1 MTRAMIGIEDL
12 NKRIIRVESLL
23 VILSV
28 AAIAYADF
36 QEGKSSSIGYL
47 YLIPLSY
54 SVLIHRLRTT
64 LLLLVICLLLR
75 DWFGPI
81 ELSPWLLILRDF
93 ILAGIFLA
101 VTWILRKLGGYRREF
116 LNRALAQRDE
126 LATEVALAAEVQQHL
141 LAARVAPGNACDIAA
156 KTWPAKQ
163 VGGDY
168 YDFIDLGDGRL
179 SVVIADISGKGLP
192 AAMLMPAAQ
201 ISLRTLALG
210 GKAMDHIFKE
220 FNEVLFQ
227 ATDRARYATLFY
239 ATLDQIPGRIR
250 YINAGHVPGLLF
262 RGANRQVEKLETG
275 GPPVGLLP
283 GVAFAVGEAKFGAGD
298 LLILYTDGLTDAEN
312 CKGESFG
319 DGHLLE
325 CVRSLPDIASEQL
338 IDSIYNALAQFTCG
352 PTLPDDLTI
361 IAIKAPSY
369 SGKQID

>member
-1 MTRAMIGIEDL
+1 MISIEDL
-12 NKRIIRVESLL
+12 NRRIIRVESLL

-28 AAIAYADF
+28 AAIAYADY

-64 LLLLVICLLLR
+64 LLLMAICLFLR

-81 ELSPWLLILRDF
+81 TLSPCLLILRDF

-101 VTWILRKLGGYRREF
+101 VVWFLRKLGGYRREI
-116 LNRALAQRDE
+116 LNRAIAQRDE
-126 LATEVALAAEVQQHL
+126 LATDVALAAEVQQHL
-141 LAARVAPGNACDIAA
+141 LAARVAPGTAFDIAA

-179 SVVIADISGKGLP
+179 SVIIADISGKGLP

-210 GKAMDHIFKE
+210 GKATDLILKE
-220 FNEVLFQ
+220 FNEVLYQ
-227 ATDRARYATLFY
+227 ATDHARYVTLFY
-239 ATLDQIPGRIR
+239 ATLDQTAGRIR
-250 YINAGHVPGLLF
+250 YVNAGHVPGLLF
-262 RGANRQVEKLETG
+262 RGANREVEKLETG

-283 GVAFAVGEAKFGAGD
+283 GVAFTIGETQFSAED
-298 LLILYTDGLTDAEN
+298 LLILYTDGLTDASN
-312 CKGESFG
+312 CKDEFFG
-319 DGHLLE
+319 DGHLTE
-325 CVRSLPDIASEQL
+325 CVRPLLDITSERI
-338 IDSIYNALAQFTCG
+338 IDSIYDALARFTCG

-361 IAIKAPSY
+361 IAVKVHGHPGTKIE
-369 SGKQID
+369 

>member
-1 MTRAMIGIEDL
+1 MFSIEDL
-12 NKRIIRVESLL
+12 NARIIRVESFL

-28 AAIAYADF
+28 VAIAYADY
-36 QEGKSSSIGYL
+36 QEGKSSSVGYL

-54 SVLIHRLRTT
+54 SVFIHRLRTT
-64 LLLLVICLLLR
+64 LLLLVICLFLR

-81 ELSPWLLILRDF
+81 QLSPWLLIIRDF
-93 ILAGIFLA
+93 ILAGIFLPVA
-101 VTWILRKLGGYRREF
+101 WILRQLGAYRREF
-116 LNRALAQRDE
+116 QSRAFAQRDE
-126 LATEVALAAEVQQHL
+126 LATEVELAAEVQQHL
-141 LAARVAPGNACDIAA
+141 LAARVASGTFCDIAA

-168 YDFIDLGDGRL
+168 YDFIPLADGRL

-201 ISLRTLALG
+201 ISLRTLALS
-210 GKAMDHIFKE
+210 GKSMDLILKE

-227 ATDRARYATLFY
+227 ATDSARYATLFY
-239 ATLDQIPGRIR
+239 ATLDQIPGRVR

-275 GPPVGLLP
+275 GPPVGLLSD
-283 GVAFAVGEAKFGAGD
+283 AVFTIGEAKFEAGD

-312 CKGESFG
+312 GKGEFFG
-319 DGHLLE
+319 DGHLVE
-325 CVRSLPDIASEQL
+325 CVRSFPDKSSEQI
-338 IDSIYNALAQFTCG
+338 IDSIYNVLARFTRG

-361 IAIKAPSY
+361 IAIKAPAIPAN
-369 SGKQID
+369 K

>member
-1 MTRAMIGIEDL
+1 MISIEDL
-12 NKRIIRVESLL
+12 NRRIIRAESLL

-28 AAIAYADF
+28 AAIAYADY

-64 LLLLVICLLLR
+64 LLLLVICLFLR

-93 ILAGIFLA
+93 ILAGIFLG
-101 VTWILRKLGGYRREF
+101 VVWILRKLGSYRREF
-116 LNRALAQRDE
+116 LKTALAQRDE
-126 LATEVALAAEVQQHL
+126 LATEVALAAEVQEHL

-168 YDFIDLGDGRL
+168 YDFIDLGDGQL

-201 ISLRTLALG
+201 ISLRTLASG
-210 GKAMDHIFKE
+210 GKAMDLILKE
-220 FNEVLFQ
+220 FNEVLYQ
-227 ATDRARYATLFY
+227 ATDRGRYATLFY
-239 ATLDQIPGRIR
+239 GTLDQVSGRIR
-250 YINAGHVPGLLF
+250 YVNAGHVPGLLF
-262 RGANRQVEKLETG
+262 RGANREVEKLETG
-275 GPPVGLLP
+275 GPPVGLFP
-283 GVAFAVGEAKFGAGD
+283 DATFTIGEAQFGAGD

-312 CKGESFG
+312 CKGEAFG
-319 DGHLLE
+319 DGHLVE

-338 IDSIYNALAQFTCG
+338 IDSIYSALARFTCG

-361 IAIKAPSY
+361 IAIKAPSH
-369 SGKQID
+369 SGKQIE

>member
-1 MTRAMIGIEDL
+1 MISIEDL
-12 NKRIIRVESLL
+12 NRRIIRVESLL

-28 AAIAYADF
+28 AAIAYADY

-54 SVLIHRLRTT
+54 SILIHRLRTT
-64 LLLLVICLLLR
+64 LLLLVTCLFLR

-101 VTWILRKLGGYRREF
+101 VVWILRKLGGYRREF

-126 LATEVALAAEVQQHL
+126 LATDVALAAEVQQHL
-141 LAARVAPGNACDIAA
+141 LAARIAPGTACDIAA
-156 KTWPAKQ
+156 KTWPARQ

-179 SVVIADISGKGLP
+179 SAVIADISGKGLP

-210 GKAMDHIFKE
+210 GKAMDVILKE

-239 ATLDQIPGRIR
+239 ASLDPILGRIR
-250 YINAGHVPGLLF
+250 YVNAGHVPGLLF

-283 GVAFAVGEAKFGAGD
+283 GATFTIGEAEFKAGD

-312 CKGESFG
+312 CKGEFFG
-319 DGHLLE
+319 DGHLIE
-325 CVRSLPDIASEQL
+325 CVRALPDMTSEQL
-338 IDSIYNALAQFTCG
+338 IDSIYDALARFACA

-361 IAIKAPSY
+361 IAIKARGRTFQPAGTS
-369 SGKQID
+369 S

>member
-1 MTRAMIGIEDL
+1 MISIEDL
-12 NKRIIRVESLL
+12 NRRIIRVESLL

-28 AAIAYADF
+28 AAIAYADY

-64 LLLLVICLLLR
+64 LLLLVICLFLR

-81 ELSPWLLILRDF
+81 AFSPWMLILRDF
-93 ILAGIFLA
+93 ILAGVFLA
-101 VTWILRKLGGYRREF
+101 VVWILRKLGGYRREF

-126 LATEVALAAEVQQHL
+126 LATDMALAAEVQQHL
-141 LAARVAPGNACDIAA
+141 LAAHVAPVTACDIAA

-168 YDFIDLGDGRL
+168 YDFINLGDGRL

-210 GKAMDHIFKE
+210 GKAMDLILTD
-220 FNEVLFQ
+220 FNEVLLQ

-239 ATLDQIPGRIR
+239 ATLDQVSGRIR

-275 GPPVGLLP
+275 GPPVGEVMLM
-283 GVAFAVGEAKFGAGD
+283 AF
-298 LLILYTDGLTDAEN
+298 
-312 CKGESFG
+312 ESA
-319 DGHLLE
+319 
-325 CVRSLPDIASEQL
+325 DIAEPLQSAYERLQTGL
-338 IDSIYNALAQFTCG
+338 V
-352 PTLPDDLTI
+352 PTLPVTRNGRLAGMITAENVGEFLMI
-361 IAIKAPSY
+361 RAALGARANAVAA
-369 SGKQID
+369 SG

>member
-1 MTRAMIGIEDL
+1 MISTEDL
-12 NKRIIRVESLL
+12 NRRIICVESLL
-23 VILSV
+23 VVLSV
-28 AAIAYADF
+28 AAIAYADY

-64 LLLLVICLLLR
+64 LLLLVVCLGLR

-93 ILAGIFLA
+93 ILAGIFLG
-101 VTWILRKLGGYRREF
+101 VVWILRKLGGYRREF

-126 LATEVALAAEVQQHL
+126 LATEVALAADVQQHL
-141 LAARVAPGNACDIAA
+141 LAARVVPGTACDIAA
-156 KTWPAKQ
+156 KTWSAKQ

-210 GKAMDHIFKE
+210 GKAMDLILKE
-220 FNEVLFQ
+220 FNEVLYE
-227 ATDRARYATLFY
+227 ATDRTRYATIFY

-283 GVAFAVGEAKFGAGD
+283 GVAFTIGEAQFGAED

-312 CKGESFG
+312 CKGEYFG
-319 DGHLLE
+319 DGHLVE
-325 CVRSLPDIASEQL
+325 CVRSLPDRTSEQL
-338 IDSIYNALAQFTCG
+338 IDSIYDALARFTCG

-361 IAIKAPSY
+361 IAIKASSH
-369 SGKQID
+369 SGKQIG

>member
-1 MTRAMIGIEDL
+1 MVSIEDL
-12 NKRIIRVESLL
+12 NRRIIRVESLL

-28 AAIAYADF
+28 AAIAYADY
-36 QEGKSSSIGYL
+36 QEGQDSSIGYL

-54 SVLIHRLRTT
+54 SILIHRLRTT
-64 LLLLVICLLLR
+64 LLLLVVCLLLR
-75 DWFGPI
+75 DWFGPVTM
-81 ELSPWLLILRDF
+81 SPWLLILRDF
-93 ILAGIFLA
+93 ILAGIFLG
-101 VTWILRKLGGYRREF
+101 VVWFLRKLGGYRREF
-116 LNRALAQRDE
+116 LNRAIAQRDE
-126 LATEVALAAEVQQHL
+126 LATDVALAVEVQQHL
-141 LAARVAPGNACDIAA
+141 LAARIAPGTAFDIAA

-210 GKAMDHIFKE
+210 GKAMDIILKE
-220 FNEVLFQ
+220 FNDVLYQ

-239 ATLDQIPGRIR
+239 ATLDQIPGQIR
-250 YINAGHVPGLLF
+250 YVNAGHVPGLLF
-262 RGANRQVEKLETG
+262 RGANREVEKLETG
-275 GPPVGLLP
+275 GPPVGLLS
-283 GVAFAVGEAKFGAGD
+283 GAAFTIGEAQFGAQD

-319 DGHLLE
+319 DGHLTE
-325 CVRSLPDIASEQL
+325 CIRSLPDITSEQI
-338 IDSIYNALAQFTCG
+338 IDSIYNALARFTCG

-361 IAIKAPSY
+361 IVIKARSH
-369 SGKQID
+369 SGKQMG

>member
-1 MTRAMIGIEDL
+1 MISIEDL
-12 NKRIIRVESLL
+12 NRRIIRVESLL

-28 AAIAYADF
+28 AAIAYADY

-64 LLLLVICLLLR
+64 LLLLVICLSLR

-81 ELSPWLLILRDF
+81 ALSPWFLILRDF

-101 VTWILRKLGGYRREF
+101 VAWILRKLGGYRREF

-126 LATEVALAAEVQQHL
+126 LAADVALAAEVQQHL
-141 LAARVAPGNACDIAA
+141 LAARVVPGIACDIAA
-156 KTWPAKQ
+156 KTWPAKG

-168 YDFIDLGDGRL
+168 YDFIDPGHGRL
-179 SVVIADISGKGLP
+179 GVVIADISGKGLP

-201 ISLRTLALG
+201 ISLRTLAMG
-210 GKAMDHIFKE
+210 GKAMDLIVKE
-220 FNEVLFQ
+220 FNEVLFE

-239 ATLDQIPGRIR
+239 VTLDQVPGRIR

-262 RGANRQVEKLETG
+262 RGENRQLEKLETG

-283 GVAFAVGEAKFGAGD
+283 GVAFTIGEAKFDAGD
-298 LLILYTDGLTDAEN
+298 LLILYTDGLTDAQN
-312 CKGESFG
+312 CKGEYFG
-319 DGHLLE
+319 DGHL
-325 CVRSLPDIASEQL
+325 VDFIRSFPDITCEQL
-338 IDSIYNALAQFTCG
+338 IDSIYNALARFTCG

-361 IAIKAPSY
+361 IAIRAPGH

>member
-1 MTRAMIGIEDL
+1 MISIEEL
-12 NKRIIRVESLL
+12 NRRIIRVESLL

-28 AAIAYADF
+28 AAIAYADY

-64 LLLLVICLLLR
+64 LLLLVICLFLR

-81 ELSPWLLILRDF
+81 ALSPWLLILRDF
-93 ILAGIFLA
+93 LLAGIFMA
-101 VTWILRKLGGYRREF
+101 VVWILRRLGGYRQEF
-116 LNRALAQRDE
+116 VSRALAQRDE
-126 LATEVALAAEVQQHL
+126 LATDVALAAEVQQHL
-141 LAARVAPGNACDIAA
+141 LAARIAPGTACDIAA
-156 KTWPAKQ
+156 KTWPARQ

-210 GKAMDHIFKE
+210 GKAMDLILKE

-239 ATLDQIPGRIR
+239 ATLDQNPGRIR

-283 GVAFAVGEAKFGAGD
+283 GVAFTIGEAQFGAGD

-319 DGHLLE
+319 DGHLVE
-325 CVRSLPDIASEQL
+325 CVRSLPDSTSEQL
-338 IDSIYNALAQFTCG
+338 IDSIYNALARFTCG

-361 IAIKAPSY
+361 IAIKTPSH
-369 SGKQID
+369 SGKQIE